1 MSVQETATYQYKDT
15 FSLSVVDFEKACV
28 VNHPEKIDSY
38 NIFWIKE
45 GKGTYHIDFKEYS
58 FDGSVLFFLS
68 PGQVFSVESEKIKEA
83 YRLSFVRDFYC
94 IQTHDKEVAC
104 NGVLFNN
111 VYETPFVKPC
121 ENDSKKLTFIIENLI
136 EEFNNESTAQYDM
149 LQSYLTQFIIL
160 SVRVKKE
167 YNTVEENADS
177 KLFKDF
183 STLVE
188 FNYRKLHTVTAYAE
202 RLGLSPKSLTKHFQK
217 IGTQTPSDFIK
228 ERILLEAKRKLIYTD
243 SSVKEIA
250 FDLGFN
256 DPAYFH
262 TIFHKI
268 DFKITTYSSK
278 KSLKTS
284 LSKY

>member
-1 MSVQETATYQYKDT
+1 MAVQDIATYQFKDT
-15 FSLSVVDFEKACV
+15 FSLSVIDFEKACI
-28 VNHPEKIDSY
+28 VNHPEQIESY

-58 FDGSVLFFLS
+58 FDGNVLFFLS
-68 PGQVFSVESEKIKEA
+68 PGQVFTVDSEKIKEA

-94 IQTHDKEVAC
+94 IQIHDKEVAC

-121 ENDSKKLTFIIENLI
+121 ESDTKKLNFILESLI
-136 EEFNNESTAQYDM
+136 EEFQNESTAQYDM
-149 LQSYLTQFIIL
+149 LQSYLKQFIIH

-167 YNTVEENADS
+167 YNTIEENKET

-188 FNYRKLHTVTAYAE
+188 FNFTKLHSVTKYAE

-217 IGTQTPSDFIK
+217 IGNQTPRDIIK
-228 ERILLEAKRKLIYTD
+228 KRILLEAKRKLIYTGN
-243 SSVKEIA
+243 SVKEIA

-256 DPAYFH
+256 DPAYF
-262 TIFHKI
+262 TRF
-268 DFKITTYSSK
+268 FT
-278 KSLKTS
+278 KSTS
-284 LSKY
+284 LSPLNFKKDFKS